1 MGKKKG
7 AHRSLLKKRAEEAQ
21 LELVETD
28 AHHVATSH
36 ITSKSNDELFV
47 LDTTAKHVPKQE
59 LSKVQQKKKP
69 RYSVAKIKV
78 GALLKKHDAAALQ
91 VMMMAAQNA
100 SKKKRKSTAA
110 FDLWQDEDK
119 DEEPQTR
126 PTTKSIGGIAP
137 AQTRTKA
144 APAPPV
150 QHAPPTVAVDV
161 AQSGQSYHP
170 DVQQH
175 QNMIGEALAL
185 ELRRNEAL
193 DYKQA
198 PLATGLNDETKALLL
213 EEELS
218 SSEDEN
224 DDEDAPVFHK
234 QKQKLTRAQ
243 RNRQK
248 RVRAQQKE
256 ERSQK
261 LAKKRMNAVAEAKKV
276 AKDLAKQDEVHKER
290 RELVKAL
297 QHSSKRTLGRLVVQH
312 LSESNPILAP
322 TLPVAL
328 TNELSGSLRTIK
340 PKGSLVT
347 DRMESFKDRNMTHSK
362 KLTRKTIVQGNKRR
376 KLKVRGKSSMEVSDE
391 MGQDYLLMG

>member
-7 AHRSLLKKRAEEAQ
+7 AHRALLKKRAEEAQ
-21 LELVETD
+21 LELVEAD

-36 ITSKSNDELFV
+36 ITSKSNDQLFV
-47 LDTTAKHVPKQE
+47 LDTTAEHVPKQE
-59 LSKVQQKKKP
+59 LPKRQHKKKP
-69 RYSVAKIKV
+69 KHSVTKIKV
-78 GALLKKHDAAALQ
+78 GALLKKHDAATLQ
-91 VMMMAAQNA
+91 LMAAQT

-126 PTTKSIGGIAP
+126 PTKSVGGIP
-137 AQTRTKA
+137 PEPTWTKA
-144 APAPPV
+144 APAPPLKR
-150 QHAPPTVAVDV
+150 QTPTVAVDV
-161 AQSGQSYHP
+161 AQCGQSYHP

-175 QNMIGEALAL
+175 QNVIGEALAL

-198 PLATGLNDETKALLL
+198 PLATGLNDETKAFMLQ
-213 EEELS
+213 EEFS
-218 SSEDEN
+218 SSEDE
-224 DDEDAPVFHK
+224 DDDKEPPVFHK
-234 QKQKLTRAQ
+234 QKSKLTRAQ
-243 RNRQK
+243 HNRQK
-248 RVRAQQKE
+248 RVRAQQKQ

-261 LAKKRMNAVAEAKKV
+261 LAKKRMNAIAEAKKV
-276 AKDLAKQDEVHKER
+276 TKDLAKQDQAQKER
-290 RELVKAL
+290 REQIKAL
-297 QHSSKRTLGRLVVQH
+297 QQSSKRTLGKLVVQH
-312 LSESNPILAP
+312 LSESNPIRAP

-328 TNELSGSLRTIK
+328 TDELSGSLRTIK